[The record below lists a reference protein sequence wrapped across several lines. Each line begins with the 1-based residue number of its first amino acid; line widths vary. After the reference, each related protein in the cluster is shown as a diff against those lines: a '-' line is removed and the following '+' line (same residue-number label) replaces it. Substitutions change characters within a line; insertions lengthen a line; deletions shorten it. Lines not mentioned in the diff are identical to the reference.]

1 MLRLTLERK
10 RRGLSQAALSRLT
23 GIHPAVISQ
32 LEASRVYP
40 YAGWKRR
47 LSEALG
53 VAGDELFERIDD
65 ERRA

>member
-1 MLRLTLERK
+1 
-10 RRGLSQAALSRLT
+10 
-23 GIHPAVISQ
+23 VISQ